1 MNWPLTPPNSDSSCG
16 TRDQATPSREVHTAA
31 SLCPSDASN
40 PAATRRGPSEV
51 VFLAYWSP
59 IPPNRDTTRGKV
71 LGSSTL
77 STAERLLPPAPPSVS
92 TAPPSVDLSPHI
104 GAKREMVAAVTD
116 RGGRSPRPRPATRC
130 PPHGCGRAR
139 RRSGTSSATAA
150 AWSCRRRSAPCRLP
164 LAHRLPTLDVPDEV
178 GVGLTWRSLRF
189 GLLPLRL
196 VGAS

>member
-1 MNWPLTPPNSDSSCG
+1 M
-16 TRDQATPSREVHTAA
+16 
-31 SLCPSDASN
+31 
-40 PAATRRGPSEV
+40 TRRAGPETRRPHRERS
-51 VFLAYWSP
+51 
-59 IPPNRDTTRGKV
+59 IPPHLCFRRTRRIRPPPGQARPRSCSSRTGRPYLRTERQRAGNV